1 MRVCG
6 DAVLLDVW
14 CGFAKI
20 FILICVIVVL
30 QNQVVW
36 GI

>member
-1 MRVCG
+1 MRVFG
-6 DAVLLDVW
+6 VAVLLDVW
-14 CGFAKI
+14 CGFAEI
-20 FILICVIVVL
+20 FILICLFVVL